1 MRSANRLNIRAMRI
15 SIRHVSFVF
24 KGCLLQG
31 QRMVLI
37 SDANENQQSTEKKEQ
52 TRGFSRGP
60 LLVQR
65 WRRGSSPTFH
75 PAPAGTQTPPFFSF
89 VFDSSKLKK
98 LEFVKKKKKSL

>member
-1 MRSANRLNIRAMRI
+1 
-15 SIRHVSFVF
+15 
-24 KGCLLQG
+24 
-31 QRMVLI
+31 MVLI
-37 SDANENQQSTEKKEQ
+37 SDANKNRRGTEKKEQ

-89 VFDSSKLKK
+89 VFDSSKLKN
-98 LEFVKKKKKSL
+98 LEFVKKKKKSLEVERAEEATQILPKIAQIKLDDTQTCAALQ